1 MNCRYVYDE
10 SASLPSPLTTAVGSV
25 GGNPSAS
32 RSGNPISSM
41 DDFQMPTAHG
51 SFLSHSEY
59 GIPLI
64 HDIDGPP
71 RNTQAHP
78 YPSSPLASP
87 QVPAD
92 RTKPHTRL
100 GPNRQRYPGSLR
112 GGSIDSEKLDCVA
125 GSTNKMN
132 GSPVRALVPNVCGD
146 LFDSQNSLTNIHI
159 DMAVCGVFMNSVR
172 RLPGFGAIQDSVDA
186 TKRASLPKATD
197 SLLPIVGTTPA
208 AKNRS
213 DRRRLQDSSNRTV
226 SNTEPT
232 AGLQKLSTSA
242 TCTAQLASGA
252 VATGRIKVPSSAV
265 TLSPPSAEFTI
276 FFDSPLIKDRGG
288 AARSP
293 GRQNQLSSQ
302 ALASPSSFN
311 PPRGAEG
318 KAEKAG
324 GWTTT
329 NVGVEDGPD
338 RSGSHR
344 STFGGVWSS
353 GERSDMSPSPHRQ
366 SSTRSLHM
374 RSASSN
380 LNCSGSG
387 TSGLS
392 PIPQRRAASEPSPMV
407 FHEGHHL
414 SLRRTVQPSMQ
425 PVSQVHTSSG
435 VHEAGSTDGSV
446 YNNRGKEE
454 VDGSPLA
461 HQPVY
466 DLSCVTGSLEDAAEL
481 GERVLL
487 NLVEPPSPA
496 LSSRRTKKKP
506 PKNSAALPKATPP
519 ALTLLHAPPM
529 LSKRLLT
536 LRQVRTNT
544 SAMMESGHLKLS
556 LDGGAGAKRSNEEAA
571 SESSASGS
579 TTPSY
584 LADLNTPFSPTCPLT
599 TRAPRSPLQNARNE
613 KALGAVVPG
622 ETPRLSTSRVLS
634 PSPTLRMSNSVQP
647 MYAAVLSGE
656 PQKPRRRPHSR
667 VRICTG
673 TQEIDDNPVTSKAP
687 WPLPKPPSSIVVKR
701 RLFDPKR
708 PRLRGPRTR
717 ELPDGKRQ
725 ANWTA
730 PETHYTTTLA
740 DLAAYDEDEDDMPQ
754 WHLTDALWSDE
765 VIRTDVAVSRQ
776 SEVRDSRPSSSLTPA
791 VESGVVGA
799 MVLNQSPASTPTV
812 PHMSSLQSATFSTLP
827 EAPAVAAAN
836 MTIPGGLQLARLAS
850 LTAAASRDA
859 HASAVQDLQSTSL
872 KIGRRTGGIVVDEV
886 DKVLRLR
893 GESELAQVPGELQS
907 EPSSR
912 PFHGSGAP
920 TPTSSATSPR
930 LGTST
935 HRRHAKS
942 ENQLNSYFMTGIEP
956 SVTDSYGLPT
966 CPRSPMLPS
975 FAPITGRRFIG
986 GAAVMASGKV
996 GSSKGFRSIGIS
1008 TPFEGRSPEWG
1019 TYELHRLHSN
1029 RKATIAER
1037 AAELSKLFGKCP
1049 QYDERAPEPIS
1060 ASRSRPSSE
1069 CRMRSVLL
1077 RQKPKATFY
1086 LLETVARSRGTK
1098 NVSGAH

>member
-10 SASLPSPLTTAVGSV
+10 SASLTSPLTTAVGSV

-32 RSGNPISSM
+32 RSGNPTSSM

-146 LFDSQNSLTNIHI
+146 LFDSQNSLTNMYDDYTSSSSSSSSSSSASGSGRLPDLSVASPSGEGGGLGKSHI

-252 VATGRIKVPSSAV
+252 VATGRIEVPSSAV

-276 FFDSPLIKDRGG
+276 FFDSPLIKDRGD

-293 GRQNQLSSQ
+293 GRQNQLSSL

-324 GWTTT
+324 GWTT
-329 NVGVEDGPD
+329 NVEVEGGPD

-392 PIPQRRAASEPSPMV
+392 RIPQRRAASEPSPMV

-466 DLSCVTGSLEDAAEL
+466 DLSCVTGSLEDAAEVVLDSPHFDTDDLGGGGGGDGYGDLVSRHGEL

-496 LSSRRTKKKP
+496 LSSRRTKKQP

-584 LADLNTPFSPTCPLT
+584 LADLNTPFSPTRPLT

-647 MYAAVLSGE
+647 MYVAVLSGE

-812 PHMSSLQSATFSTLP
+812 PHMSSLQSATFSTSP

-942 ENQLNSYFMTGIEP
+942 ENVGW
-956 SVTDSYGLPT
+956 
-966 CPRSPMLPS
+966 
-975 FAPITGRRFIG
+975 RR
-986 GAAVMASGKV
+986 
-996 GSSKGFRSIGIS
+996 
-1008 TPFEGRSPEWG
+1008 
-1019 TYELHRLHSN
+1019 
-1029 RKATIAER
+1029 
-1037 AAELSKLFGKCP
+1037 
-1049 QYDERAPEPIS
+1049 
-1060 ASRSRPSSE
+1060 
-1069 CRMRSVLL
+1069 
-1077 RQKPKATFY
+1077 RQ
-1086 LLETVARSRGTK
+1086 
-1098 NVSGAH
+1098 